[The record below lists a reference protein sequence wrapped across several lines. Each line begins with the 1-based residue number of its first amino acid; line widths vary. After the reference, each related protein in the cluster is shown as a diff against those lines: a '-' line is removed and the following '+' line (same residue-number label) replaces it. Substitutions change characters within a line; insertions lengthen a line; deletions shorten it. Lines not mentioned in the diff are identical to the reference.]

1 MPARTRFTS
10 YDGVQ
15 HYLIVFKVKTPIVS
29 DLYEISGYIQ
39 KQLNDADD
47 VCLSQHID
55 QSWSTGEKLSPDK
68 GYKQLVELTRL
79 FVRGETYYYSDHQ
92 INGDYTINWENSNVI
107 PEDTSALL
115 AELNTKFKDKFEI
128 LTLKSFEPK
137 LTPNA
142 DVIRRV

>member
-1 MPARTRFTS
+1 MPARTKFTS
-10 YDGVQ
+10 YGGVQ
-15 HYLIVFKVKTPIVS
+15 HYLIVFKVKNPIVS

-47 VCLSQHID
+47 VCFSQHID
-55 QSWSTGEKLSPDK
+55 QSWSTGDKLSPDK
-68 GYKQLVELTRL
+68 EYKQFVELTRL

-115 AELNTKFKDKFEI
+115 AELNKKFNDKFEI

>member
-1 MPARTRFTS
+1 MPAQTSFTS

-15 HYLIVFKVKTPIVS
+15 HYLIVFNVKNPIVS

-47 VCLSQHID
+47 VCFSRHIT
-55 QSWSTGEKLSPDK
+55 QSWDTGEKLSPDK
-68 GYKQLVELTRL
+68 EYKQLVELTRL
-79 FVRGETYYYSDHQ
+79 FVRGKTYYYSDHQ

-107 PEDTSALL
+107 PEDTSTLV
-115 AELNTKFKDKFEI
+115 AELNKKFKNEFEI

>member
-1 MPARTRFTS
+1 MCFSR
-10 YDGVQ
+10 
-15 HYLIVFKVKTPIVS
+15 
-29 DLYEISGYIQ
+29 
-39 KQLNDADD
+39 
-47 VCLSQHID
+47 HIT
-55 QSWSTGEKLSPDK
+55 QSWDTGKKLFPDK
-68 GYKQLVELTRL
+68 EYKQLVELTRL

-107 PEDTSALL
+107 PEDTSTLV
-115 AELNTKFKDKFEI
+115 AELNKKFKDEFEI